1 MKCKLTPQLS
11 SDDWKDFCSRFHF
24 SPADLPYIKAIYT
37 ALLPLVESCAYY
49 SLDQNL
55 DGISLPHYAYGF
67 VTLGNGIDELSE
79 LYLDHEQIQE
89 AYIVDCVSLL
99 LLSKAYAEF
108 AHVIEDQSGLSLAEL
123 SFLGDTYSLD
133 LLPQIYERLAPDAI
147 GLTEGPMLLP
157 LKTAALILHLDTN
170 THADL
175 RQLCNTCSTC
185 KNLSCPSRKSPLQDL
200 PHTYGAMQIF
210 HINSVKIGGGKK
222 SFPIILSY
230 SFSFPAIFIHALCIC
245 TITQITDDIH
255 NGIDCN
261 NENLH
266 KKYHAKILETEPLK

>member
-79 LYLDHEQIQE
+79 LYLNHEQIQE

-108 AHVIEDQSGLSLAEL
+108 AHVIEDQSGLQNYLFWEIPIPLIFFHKSMNALRRMR
-123 SFLGDTYSLD
+123 SV
-133 LLPQIYERLAPDAI
+133 LPKVRCFCPSKQ
-147 GLTEGPMLLP
+147 
-157 LKTAALILHLDTN
+157 
-170 THADL
+170 L
-175 RQLCNTCSTC
+175 R
-185 KNLSCPSRKSPLQDL
+185 LSCIWIQIHTQTSDNYVIPAQPVRIFPVL
-200 PHTYGAMQIF
+200 P
-210 HINSVKIGGGKK
+210 
-222 SFPIILSY
+222 
-230 SFSFPAIFIHALCIC
+230 
-245 TITQITDDIH
+245 
-255 NGIDCN
+255 
-261 NENLH
+261 ENLLSRTCR
-266 KKYHAKILETEPLK
+266 ILMVPCRYSI